1 MDRYTK
7 RGKKLSLKKKADFLI
22 GKHHWQVIV

>member
-1 MDRYTK
+1 MDRNTK

-22 GKHHWQVIV
+22 DKRHWQVIV